1 MANLIDLISQEDRE
15 KVARWKQERFS
26 PKYET
31 EVPPE
36 IYTIAEMGY
45 YFGWG
50 AVEACLRGY
59 YETVNDAGR
68 KTRVSLTP
76 ELMIALCKGAKKV
89 WYRKILEDGE
99 VGMSA
104 HIASRSQK
112 SPGKLYEVN
121 TKHFRELAK

>member
-1 MANLIDLISQEDRE
+1 MANLIDLISDDDRA

-26 PKYET
+26 PKHET

-50 AVEACLRGY
+50 AIEACLRGY
-59 YETVNDAGR
+59 YDTVDASGR
-68 KTRVSLTP
+68 KVRAPLTA
-76 ELMIALCKGAKKV
+76 ELMVALCKGAKKV

-99 VGMSA
+99 ISMSA
-104 HIASRSQK
+104 HIASRAK
-112 SPGKLYEVN
+112 MPGRLYDVN
-121 TKHFRELAK
+121 TKRFRELAK